1 VHVESLCNF
10 KAFVICEYLNLVSHE
25 HFGDQCC
32 TFNVCIFAV
41 KHGLP
46 QRSLFCPLHFLVS
59 ITISHLFSVRN
70 TNQHPENDFFQNCI
84 SDAFASLNKWVKTN
98 KHGLYLDKMK
108 CMKFSANI
116 KTYVNL
122 NISYGN
128 KIIKVP
134 ISKFL
139 GLQILS
145 NLNWDIKHIWDMLP
159 IVVSCDYYGPE
170 PSYLQ

>member
-1 VHVESLCNF
+1 
-10 KAFVICEYLNLVSHE
+10 
-25 HFGDQCC
+25 
-32 TFNVCIFAV
+32 
-41 KHGLP
+41 
-46 QRSLFCPLHFLVS
+46 
-59 ITISHLFSVRN
+59 
-70 TNQHPENDFFQNCI
+70 
-84 SDAFASLNKWVKTN
+84 
-98 KHGLYLDKMK
+98 MK